1 MNQKSRQKATN
12 VAEKINLL
20 NNSNFDY
27 YCKDNLDNWAFEAT
41 FDKLD
46 EMSYLKKYNIFNRF
60 LSSFVNAEIR
70 EN

>member
-12 VAEKINLL
+12 IVEKINLL
-20 NNSNFDY
+20 NNSNFDC
-27 YCKDNLDNWAFEAT
+27 YCKDNLDNCTFEAI

-60 LSSFVNAEIR
+60 LFAFVNAEIR